1 MNVCLLSQSLYL
13 IDVPLFLQTY
23 INEHPQYEEL
33 QLKRNKELEAVL
45 EPKEGEEVL
54 LFEVLDKDTKTTTS
68 KPKSRRR
75 ESQSEEVTACTVI
88 FLSLVSLVANK
99 NQGGLNNSTAIL
111 RRRRVN
117 SFIPFLL

>member
-1 MNVCLLSQSLYL
+1 M
-13 IDVPLFLQTY
+13 
-23 INEHPQYEEL
+23 
-33 QLKRNKELEAVL
+33 EAVL

-75 ESQSEEVTACTVI
+75 ESQSEEVTAFSVI
-88 FLSLVSLVANK
+88 FLSLVSQIVNK
-99 NQGGLNNSTAIL
+99 NQGSLKNSTRNL

-117 SFIPFLL
+117 SLFRF

>member
-1 MNVCLLSQSLYL
+1 MHVL
-13 IDVPLFLQTY
+13 LFLQTY

-75 ESQSEEVTACTVI
+75 ESQSEEVTACSVI
-88 FLSLVSLVANK
+88 FSRWSLRL
-99 NQGGLNNSTAIL
+99 
-111 RRRRVN
+111 
-117 SFIPFLL
+117 